1 MKATTALIKISRL
14 KKRIWGIQGGQG
26 AGKTWAILELIINHC
41 LKNPNKEV
49 FIASDEL
56 SKMRITII
64 KDFIKIMK
72 SFCIFNKSE
81 FTDGTLYRFANGS
94 FIKFIGL
101 DKADIGKGLRS
112 DIIYINECNKVNF
125 ETYRELT
132 SRAKRIIVD
141 FNPNNKFWFHDEV
154 MNRPDCDYINL
165 TFKDNEFLS
174 EEERNEILLYYEKGY
189 NQDGT
194 IKNEYWANMWRV
206 YGLGEIGKL
215 KGAILNNWT
224 IGKFDTSLP
233 FICGLDFGSKDP
245 DALIKVAVDHKE
257 KLIYVDE
264 LIYKSNN
271 STDDLIKL
279 VGAKVDKRTL
289 IIADS
294 ASPRTI
300 DDIKGN
306 GYNIHKVDKPK
317 IIDSVKVL
325 QGYRI
330 IVTENSINII
340 RELNDWV
347 WLDKK
352 GEIPADCNNHSIDA
366 IRYAVTMLVKPPT
379 NFKGIRVLKRN

>member
-1 MKATTALIKISRL
+1 MKATKALIKISRL

-64 KDFIKIMK
+64 KDFVKIMK
-72 SFCIFNKSE
+72 SFAIFNKNE
-81 FTDGTLYRFANGS
+81 FTDGTLYRFSNGS

-112 DIIYINECNKVNF
+112 DIVYVNECNKINF

-132 SRAKRIIVD
+132 SRAKRVILD
-141 FNPNNKFWFHDEV
+141 FNPNNKFWFHEEV
-154 MNRPDCDYINL
+154 MPRPDCDYICL
-165 TFKDNEFLS
+165 TFKDNEYLS
-174 EEERNEILLYYEKGY
+174 DEERNEILLYYEKGY
-189 NQDGT
+189 NEDGT

-224 IGKFDTSLP
+224 IGKFDNSLQS
-233 FICGLDFGSKDP
+233 ICGLDFGSKDP
-245 DALIKVAVDHKE
+245 DALVKVAVDK
-257 KLIYVDE
+257 KNNLIYVDE
-264 LIYKSNN
+264 LIYKTQN
-271 STDDLIKL
+271 STNDLIKL
-279 VGAKVDKRTL
+279 IASKLDKRTL

-300 DDIKGN
+300 DDIKAAGF
-306 GYNIHKVDKPK
+306 NIHKVDKPK
-317 IIDSVKVL
+317 ILDSIKVL
-325 QGYRI
+325 QGYKI
-330 IVTENSINII
+330 IVSEMSLNII

-366 IRYAVTMLVKPPT
+366 IRYAVTMLLKPPST
-379 NFKGIRVLKRN
+379 FKGVRVLK

>member
-1 MKATTALIKISRL
+1 MVSYSHLCISWLLSFSHLWGDVGWTRILAFCLAEGATNTFH
-14 KKRIWGIQGGQG
+14 GIRHQ
-26 AGKTWAILELIINHC
+26 
-41 LKNPNKEV
+41 
-49 FIASDEL
+49 
-56 SKMRITII
+56 
-64 KDFIKIMK
+64 
-72 SFCIFNKSE
+72 
-81 FTDGTLYRFANGS
+81 
-94 FIKFIGL
+94 
-101 DKADIGKGLRS
+101 
-112 DIIYINECNKVNF
+112 
-125 ETYRELT
+125 
-132 SRAKRIIVD
+132 
-141 FNPNNKFWFHDEV
+141 
-154 MNRPDCDYINL
+154 
-165 TFKDNEFLS
+165 
-174 EEERNEILLYYEKGY
+174 
-189 NQDGT
+189 
-194 IKNEYWANMWRV
+194 
-206 YGLGEIGKL
+206 
-215 KGAILNNWT
+215 
-224 IGKFDTSLP
+224 
-233 FICGLDFGSKDP
+233 
-245 DALIKVAVDHKE
+245 VDHKE

-300 DDIKGN
+300 DDINGN

-330 IVTENSINII
+330 IVTENSMNII

-379 NFKGIRVLKRN
+379 NFKGVRVLKRN